1 MKSSFNEKICISLN
15 FNHLE
20 IWIIIWFDKSVTQF
34 ISSSI
39 LEFGQLKISKIPD
52 NHRGEKTASTISES
66 NQIIISIMNIIIN
79 LNKFIL
85 KTKNNSVKSRVAN
98 SIPVNRYIS
107 SIMKYSSNQWIDDEL
122 MNFLNHYA
130 IKYNDQEYNKYWCLL
145 IKERL
150 SIDLYK
156 ITIVDSAKA
165 MILAHNLSDFMD
177 VSAGT
182 IQRWLSDFKKWY
194 ETIKDKRIVHIE
206 K

>member
-1 MKSSFNEKICISLN
+1 
-15 FNHLE
+15 
-20 IWIIIWFDKSVTQF
+20 
-34 ISSSI
+34 
-39 LEFGQLKISKIPD
+39 
-52 NHRGEKTASTISES
+52 
-66 NQIIISIMNIIIN
+66 
-79 LNKFIL
+79 
-85 KTKNNSVKSRVAN
+85 
-98 SIPVNRYIS
+98 
-107 SIMKYSSNQWIDDEL
+107 
-122 MNFLNHYA
+122 MNFLNYYA

-145 IKERL
+145 AKERL